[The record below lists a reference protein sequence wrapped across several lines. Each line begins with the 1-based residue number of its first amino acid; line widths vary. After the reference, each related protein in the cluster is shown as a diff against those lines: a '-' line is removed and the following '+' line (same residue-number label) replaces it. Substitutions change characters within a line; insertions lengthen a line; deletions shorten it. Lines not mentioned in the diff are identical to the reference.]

1 MSTNQL
7 VGLEPGGREVFSIRG
22 LTKVIAR
29 LSVLKLPRE
38 VDLRV
43 RAIDDSIYY
52 STNCT
57 WNRYSIEVVR
67 EEGRSVCVYLRKPL
81 YRYWKQSQPR
91 L

>member
-1 MSTNQL
+1 MCYHSASTNQL

-29 LSVLKLPRE
+29 LSVLKLSRE

-57 WNRYSIEVVR
+57 WNRYLAEVVK
-67 EEGRSVCVYLRKPL
+67 EESVVWPCLSAETSL
-81 YRYWKQSQPR
+81 
-91 L
+91 